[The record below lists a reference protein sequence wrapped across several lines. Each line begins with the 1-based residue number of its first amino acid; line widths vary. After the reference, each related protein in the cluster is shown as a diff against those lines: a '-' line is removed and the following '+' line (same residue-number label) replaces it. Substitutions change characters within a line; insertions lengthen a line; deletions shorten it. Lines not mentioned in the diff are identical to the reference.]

1 MRFVYDDSSVC
12 FVNCHLAA
20 GQTNITARNN
30 DAHKIL
36 DNIEFETL
44 ANDLDR
50 NTRNEY
56 GQVFVDGGNGSIIT
70 DHEICFFSGDLNYR
84 IDVSREVTINKI
96 NNKDFD
102 YLLEHDQLI
111 KQRIKNP
118 GFRLKSFSEG
128 RIAFAPTYKYN
139 PGEDVYDTSEK
150 KRTPAWCDRILYR
163 GKWIKLLNYQR
174 YECKVSD
181 HRPIS
186 GTFQAKVKTIRKE
199 VRAEVEDEVKG
210 QWEEYLEEEKKTK
223 KLLWLVRAG
232 YDIEEARKALEGR
245 GSMHKAINRLNK
257 SNSR

>member
-1 MRFVYDDSSVC
+1 
-12 FVNCHLAA
+12 LAA
-20 GQTNITARNN
+20 GQTSVTARNN
-30 DAHKIL
+30 DAQKIL
-36 DNIEFETL
+36 ENIEFESL

-84 IDVSREVTINKI
+84 IEVSREMAIDKI

-102 YLLEHDQLI
+102 YLLERDQLI
-111 KQRIKNP
+111 KQRKKNP

-186 GTFQAKVKTIRKE
+186 GTFQAKIKTIRKE
-199 VRAEVEDEVKG
+199 VRAEVEDEIKG
-210 QWEEYLEEEKKTK
+210 QWKEYLEEEKNTK
-223 KLLWLVRAG
+223 KLLWLVRTG
-232 YDIEEARKALEGR
+232 CDMEEARKALREGR

-257 SNSR
+257 LNPR